1 MLDQANDVQEA
12 LGRSY
17 GVPDVDEA
25 ELEAGEW
32 ECCLCNAISFEQ
44 PYLYANTELEALG
57 DELSADTDTSYLD
70 DALQAPSAPTR
81 DPGES
86 VNAVRSYLAHC
97 FNC

>member
-25 ELEAGEW
+25 ELEA
-32 ECCLCNAISFEQ
+32 
-44 PYLYANTELEALG
+44 ELEALG
-57 DELSADTDTSYLD
+57 DDFLADTDTSYLD
-70 DALQAPSAPTR
+70 EAVNAPSAPTR

-86 VNAVRSYLAHC
+86 VNAVSHFSYSQIVVTI
-97 FNC
+97 